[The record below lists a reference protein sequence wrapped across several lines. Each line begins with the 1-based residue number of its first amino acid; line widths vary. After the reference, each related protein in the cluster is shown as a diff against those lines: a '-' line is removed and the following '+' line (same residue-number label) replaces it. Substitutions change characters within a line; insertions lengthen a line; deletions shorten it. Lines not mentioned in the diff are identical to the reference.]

1 MLNMTNNQP
10 FVFQMDQIYGRAIP
24 MDVTNLKPC
33 KVMPEKQLQSAAPKP
48 SVCGY
53 ITVYNPI

>member
-24 MDVTNLKPC
+24 NGRNQFET
-33 KVMPEKQLQSAAPKP
+33 LQSHARKTITK
-48 SVCGY
+48 CGPQ
-53 ITVYNPI
+53 TFCLWVYNCL